1 MRMRARGFT
10 LIEMVMVIIIMA
22 ILAAFIAP
30 ILAEAVS
37 AYDAVTRNIEVLTK
51 MRYAMERLS
60 REIRMVR
67 RDPVNSGNYDIVT
80 MVANKLEFCQPD
92 GTGVIIS
99 YTSPPNVTI
108 AVTNAG
114 TFNSVSCSA
123 SALTARVLTDMA
135 TAFTLTYFNAAGGA
149 AVGKNDVVYVQ
160 VALTL
165 TGTGT
170 LAYNLSTRV
179 DLRNP

>member
-1 MRMRARGFT
+1 MRARGFT
-10 LIEMVMVIIIMA
+10 LIEMVMVIIIMT
-22 ILAAFIAP
+22 ILAAFIGP

-37 AYDAVTRNIEVLTK
+37 AYDSISRNIEVLTK
-51 MRYAMERLS
+51 MRYAMERLA

-80 MVANKLEFCQPD
+80 MAVNKLEYCQAD
-92 GTGVIIS
+92 GTGVIID
-99 YTSPPNVTI
+99 YTT
-108 AVTNAG
+108 G
-114 TFNSVSCSA
+114 
-123 SALTARVLTDMA
+123 
-135 TAFTLTYFNAAGGA
+135 FTLTYFNAAGGA
-149 AVGKNDVVYVQ
+149 AVGKNDVAYVQ

-170 LAYNLSTRV
+170 SAYNLSTRV

>member
-1 MRMRARGFT
+1 MRAHGFT
-10 LIEMVMVIIIMA
+10 LIEMVMVVIIMA

-37 AYDAVTRNIEVLTK
+37 AYDTISRNIEVLTK
-51 MRYAMERLS
+51 MRYAMERLA

-67 RDPVNSGNYDIVT
+67 RDPVNSANYDIVT
-80 MVANKLEFCQPD
+80 MAANSLEFCQAD

-99 YTSPPNVTI
+99 YASPNVSV
-108 AVTNAG
+108 AFTNAG
-114 TFNSVSCSA
+114 IFSSVSCSA

-135 TAFTLTYFNAAGGA
+135 TGFTLTYFNAAGGA
-149 AVGKNDVVYVQ
+149 AVGKNDVAYVQ
-160 VALTL
+160 VALTV

-170 LAYNLSTRV
+170 SAYNLSTRV

>member
-1 MRMRARGFT
+1 MRARGFT
-10 LIEMVMVIIIMA
+10 LIEMVMVIIIMT
-22 ILAAFIAP
+22 ILAAFIGP

-37 AYDAVTRNIEVLTK
+37 AYDSISRNIEVLTK
-51 MRYAMERLS
+51 MRYAMERLA

-80 MVANKLEFCQPD
+80 MAVNKLEYCQAD
-92 GTGVIIS
+92 GTGVIID
-99 YTSPPNVTI
+99 YTSPPNVSI
-108 AVTNAG
+108 GFSAVGA
-114 TFNSVSCSA
+114 FA
-123 SALTARVLTDMA
+123 STCGASGATTRILTDMA
-135 TAFTLTYFNAAGGA
+135 TGFTLTYFNAAGGA
-149 AVGKNDVVYVQ
+149 AVGKNDVAYVQ

-170 LAYNLSTRV
+170 SAYNLSTRV

>member
-1 MRMRARGFT
+1 MRAQGFT
-10 LIEMVMVIIIMA
+10 LIEMVMVVIIMA
-22 ILAAFIAP
+22 ILAAFIAL

-37 AYDAVTRNIEVLTK
+37 AYDTISRNIEVLTK
-51 MRYAMERLS
+51 MRYAMERLA

-80 MVANKLEFCQPD
+80 MAANKFEFCQAD
-92 GTGVIIS
+92 GAGVIID
-99 YTSPPNVTI
+99 YTSPPNVTV
-108 AVTNAG
+108 AFANAG
-114 TFNSVSCSA
+114 TFTSVSCSA

-135 TAFTLTYFNAAGGA
+135 TGFTLTYFNAAGGA
-149 AVGKNDVVYVQ
+149 AVGKNDVAYVQ

-170 LAYNLSTRV
+170 SAYNLSTRV